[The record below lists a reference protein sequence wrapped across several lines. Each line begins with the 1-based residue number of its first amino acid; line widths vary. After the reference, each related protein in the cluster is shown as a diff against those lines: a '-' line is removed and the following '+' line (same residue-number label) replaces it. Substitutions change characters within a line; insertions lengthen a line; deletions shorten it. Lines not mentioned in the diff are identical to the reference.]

1 MDFTCALISST
12 FTQFDGSAPHVTMK
26 VVKNSWIT
34 TKQSLIGAI
43 ACTLILSTILHI
55 AKRGRCDSP
64 HLNRRIS
71 QNCFGGG
78 ESAMQPELIGDNHK
92 LVSDDMYLY
101 RLNHTGGKIW
111 PRRFS
116 AIDGICS
123 HWQAWS
129 AAQVNR
135 HAWRTLMTMMVIIK
149 LRTIS
154 ISVAPW

>member
-64 HLNRRIS
+64 HLKRCIS

-78 ESAMQPELIGDNHK
+78 GSAMQPEIIVDNHK
-92 LVSDDMYLY
+92 LISDYIYIAWTTQVEKFDPDVFRQLMEFA
-101 RLNHTGGKIW
+101 HTGRLDLQ
-111 PRRFS
+111 PRLTGMLGEHS
-116 AIDGICS
+116 WLWWLS
-123 HWQAWS
+123 S
-129 AAQVNR
+129 N
-135 HAWRTLMTMMVIIK
+135 
-149 LRTIS
+149 
-154 ISVAPW
+154 

>member
-1 MDFTCALISST
+1 MAFTHSLISST

-43 ACTLILSTILHI
+43 ACTLILLITILHI

-92 LVSDDMYLY
+92 LVSDDTYIAWTTQVEKFDPDVFRQLMEFA
-101 RLNHTGGKIW
+101 HTGRLDLQ
-111 PRRFS
+111 PRLTGMLGEHS
-116 AIDGICS
+116 WLWWLS
-123 HWQAWS
+123 S
-129 AAQVNR
+129 
-135 HAWRTLMTMMVIIK
+135 
-149 LRTIS
+149 S
-154 ISVAPW
+154 